1 MAQSLLPYLLALS
14 TAYASILSHHW
25 QFQLFSVLVN
35 SWAFAVAIH
44 LIVWLGWIYPYH
56 VSELRHVPTVPGF
69 PLWGQFFEIATQECG
84 VPQRQWHQKYGPIVR
99 YFLPFGSERLS
110 IAEESA
116 LRHITRG
123 RPRHYTKPL
132 RVRMWMSRIFGN
144 GLLLA
149 EGDDH
154 LNQRKVLM
162 PAFSAQAIKEA
173 MPVFWDKALV
183 LADRWNQQEKVGT
196 AEAPAIEVLDWLSR
210 ATLDIIAKAGFHHD
224 VNSLDYPEAPIRVA
238 YQVIFTSK
246 LWSQVFYML
255 QTLLP
260 SPNLIP
266 THIINKI
273 ESAQGIIV
281 RLASKIVLQREVEV
295 GQERATVDIGEK
307 INRKSRDIIS
317 AIAEQDESL
326 EKECKEGLSFIEKRD
341 QVMTFLGAGHDTT
354 AIALAW
360 SLHLLSKHREV
371 QQKLRKEIRIH
382 FPILFSPQD
391 TFDVHALTATD
402 PGKLPYLSNV
412 CREVLRYIPPIP
424 LIVRESQ
431 VDDVLAGYHI
441 PAGTLIDVAANAINH
456 LPMYWGEM
464 ASKFDPDRWDN
475 LPTCWTPIAFMTFY
489 HGSRACIGREFLEVE
504 MKALLCV
511 LMSSPDYDRISNKLF
526 RQEPPARPTF
536 PQSHLSPT
544 DSFCTYGYGIPAFV
558 VSHSANTACAQA
570 GFSLAILAPS
580 TLLCDNSLIILWYS
594 LLM

>member
-14 TAYASILSHHW
+14 TAYSSILSHHW
-25 QFQLFSVLVN
+25 HFQLFSALVS
-35 SWAFAVAIH
+35 SWAFAVATY

-56 VSELRHVPTVPGF
+56 VSELRHIPTVPGF
-69 PLWGQFFEIATQECG
+69 PLWGQFLDIATQECG

-116 LRHITRG
+116 LRHMTRG
-123 RPRHYTKPL
+123 CPKHYPKPL
-132 RVRMWMSRIFGN
+132 RVRVWMSRIFGH

-154 LNQRKVLM
+154 LSQRKALM
-162 PAFSAQAIKEA
+162 PAFSTQAIKEA
-173 MPVFWDKALV
+173 SPVFWEKALV
-183 LADRWNQQEKVGT
+183 LADRWNEQVKVGM
-196 AEAPAIEVLDWLSR
+196 AEAASIEVLDWLSR
-210 ATLDIIAKAGFHHD
+210 ATLDIIAKAGFRHD
-224 VNSLDYPEAPIRVA
+224 INSLEHPEAPIRVA
-238 YQVIFTSK
+238 YQVMFASK
-246 LWSQVFYML
+246 LWSQTLYVL

-266 THIINKI
+266 THIINRI
-273 ESAQGIIV
+273 DCAQGIIV
-281 RLASKIVLQREVEV
+281 RLASKIVLQKEVEV
-295 GQERATVDIGEK
+295 GQESAAVDIGEK
-307 INRKSRDIIS
+307 NIGKGRDIIS
-317 AIAEQDESL
+317 AITTQYGSL
-326 EKECKEGLSFIEKRD
+326 EENGREGLSFMEKRD

-360 SLHLLSKHREV
+360 SLHLLAKHRDV
-371 QQKLRKEIRIH
+371 QQRLRKEIKIH
-382 FPILFSPQD
+382 FPILSSNRD
-391 TFDVHALTATD
+391 TLDVDALTDTD

-412 CREVLRYIPPIP
+412 CREVLRYIPPVP
-424 LIVRESQ
+424 LMVRESQ

-489 HGSRACIGREFLEVE
+489 HGSRACIGREYLEME

-511 LMSSPDYDRISNKLF
+511 LISSMEDGPK
-526 RQEPPARPTF
+526 A
-536 PQSHLSPT
+536 
-544 DSFCTYGYGIPAFV
+544 
-558 VSHSANTACAQA
+558 
-570 GFSLAILAPS
+570 
-580 TLLCDNSLIILWYS
+580 
-594 LLM
+594 